1 MKVIAHD
8 LERGFV
14 ELIESRCDFALAADS
29 KYAPCQGCFGCWT

>member
-8 LERGFV
+8 LERGFA